1 MESKCYSCN
10 DLSLLQQRLLELLLG
25 GSLSKGSQRVVCNP
39 GIFVGVENY
48 IPPMFIHALYSISSE
63 AAGGPSSEV
72 KLNQGV
78 FLEIPL
84 PAGFF
89 WEQKQTHLTYY

>member
-1 MESKCYSCN
+1 MSARAP
-10 DLSLLQQRLLELLLG
+10 DGRLP
-25 GSLSKGSQRVVCNP
+25 KGSQGVCSP
-39 GIFVGVENY
+39 AIYVDVKNY
-48 IPPMFIHALYSISSE
+48 IPSMFIHVLYSISSE

-72 KLNQGV
+72 KLNPGV
-78 FLEIPL
+78 FLKIPL